1 MKNGTSSWLGVVNK
15 KMVLMSNILKIRAKE
30 QAEAYLQQL
39 RTIPRCEALRV
50 MEQLLL
56 ELYRL
61 RDVHTTERSY
71 YEDNDNSCTN
81 E

>member
-30 QAEAYLQQL
+30 QAEAYLPQL

-50 MEQLLL
+50 MEQIII
-56 ELYRL
+56 RIISS
-61 RDVHTTERSY
+61 T
-71 YEDNDNSCTN
+71 
-81 E
+81 